1 MSRLSSGHDG
11 TDAGLDGIV
20 APRRRLAAIL
30 SLSVGTLLLM
40 MDSSIANVGLPTIGH
55 ELHVP
60 AASTVLIVVVYNLML
75 AMTLMPFATLGMLI
89 GLRRLFL
96 AGLGAYLAGAA
107 FSWFAYNLPL
117 LLAARAV
124 QALGAAAALSV
135 SSALVRSTYPRHQ
148 LGRGL
153 GFNTLAAASGGAMA
167 PVIGGMIV
175 GHASWHWVFI
185 AGTPLAVIAMIAG
198 RALPD
203 PDSTAHRLDKTGV
216 VLCAATFGLLISGLR
231 CLTAANNPAVP
242 VVLLGLGAVAAVLL
256 VRHETGQPHP
266 VLPVDLFRR
275 PALSLSV
282 AAAFCGYLASTSV
295 LLALPFRLHGAG
307 FSPVEIGE
315 VIMPYALAATFFA
328 PASGML
334 SDHISPTTLGT
345 AGLAI
350 ATGGLALLARLPA
363 MPSHMDVVVPMALC
377 GAGFGLFMSPNARLI
392 IGAVSAGRAASASSL
407 ISTTRMMGQAIGS
420 TCVGALLTLGIWP
433 SAPLTAAGLTM
444 LAFGL
449 SLARYWVSAPD

>member
-1 MSRLSSGHDG
+1 MSQLVHDRE
-11 TDAGLDGIV
+11 GLDGV
-20 APRRRLAAIL
+20 TPHRRRLAAIV
-30 SLSVGTLLLM
+30 SLSTGTLLLM
-40 MDSSIANVGLPTIGH
+40 MDSSIANVGLPTIAH
-55 ELHVP
+55 DLHVP
-60 AASTVLIVVVYNLML
+60 APDAVLVVVVYNLAL

-96 AGLGAYLAGAA
+96 TGLGVYLAGAVL
-107 FSWFAYNLPL
+107 SWFADNLAL
-117 LLAARAV
+117 LLAVRAV

-153 GFNTLAAASGGAMA
+153 GFNTLAAATGGAVA

-175 GHASWHWVFI
+175 SHTSWHWVFM
-185 AGTPLAVIAMIAG
+185 AGAPLACVALITG

-203 PDSTAHRLDKTGV
+203 PDITAHQFDKFGA
-216 VLCAATFGLLISGLR
+216 VLCAATFGLLIAGMR
-231 CLTAANNPAVP
+231 CLTAVNTPFIPAG
-242 VVLLGLGAVAAVLL
+242 LLCVGAVAGFLL
-256 VRHETGQPHP
+256 VRHEVTQSHP

-275 PALSLSV
+275 PALALSV
-282 AAAFCGYLASTSV
+282 AAALCGYLASTSII
-295 LLALPFRLHGAG
+295 LALPFRLHSAG

-315 VIMPYALAATFFA
+315 LIMPYALAATFFA

-345 AGLAI
+345 TGLGI
-350 ATGGLALLARLPA
+350 ATIALALLARLPA
-363 MPSHMDVVVPMALC
+363 MPTDMDVALPMALL
-377 GAGFGLFMSPNARLI
+377 GTGFGLFMSPNARLI

-420 TCVGALLTLGIWP
+420 TFVGALLALGIWP
-433 SAPLTAAGLTM
+433 AAPLTAAGLTV

-449 SLARYWVSAPD
+449 SLARRWVTAPG